1 MFGFLAFMLTFA
13 GAACFYLGC
22 RHQRWRRN
30 TLPFVVAAP
39 VSAVLLLL
47 GLAAWIQATR
57 PDTGIF
63 IFLTLLMLLWS
74 CFPFLAVCLARESG
88 DA

>member
-1 MFGFLAFMLTFA
+1 MSGFLAFMLTLA

-30 TLPFVVAAP
+30 PLPLKAAAP
-39 VSAVLLLL
+39 ASALLLLL
-47 GLAAWIQATR
+47 GLAAWIHATR
-57 PDTGIF
+57 LDTGIF

-74 CFPFLAVCLARESG
+74 CFPFVGIYKRG
-88 DA
+88 RQ